1 MAVQR
6 VMITAAAAGIGGSIA
21 KAFAAQGAKVHICDV
36 NEDAL
41 AAFRKEN
48 PDIAATMVDVAN
60 EGEVEAWFDDALDDL
75 GGLDVMVNNAGIK
88 GPTAPVDDIDFADW
102 RDCLAICLDSH
113 FLCARRA
120 APVMKAQGSGS
131 IINLS
136 STAGLYGFGNRTP
149 YAAAK
154 WAIIG
159 FTKSLAV
166 ELGPHNVRC
175 NAICPGAV
183 RGDRI
188 NRVIHGEA
196 EQRGVEFSVIEK
208 EMVGSQSISRFV
220 EPEEIADMCLFL
232 ASPAAKMVN
241 GQAIAVDGHLETMHI
256 RRV

>member
-1 MAVQR
+1 MSQR
-6 VMITAAAAGIGGSIA
+6 VMITAAASGIGRSIA
-21 KAFAAQGAKVHICDV
+21 KAFAADGAKVHICDV

-41 AAFRKEN
+41 AQFREEF
-48 PDIAATMVDVAN
+48 PEIAATHVNVRS
-60 EGEVEAWFDDALDDL
+60 EGEIDAWFDDALDDL
-75 GGLDVMVNNAGIK
+75 GSLDVLVNNAGIK
-88 GPTAPVDDIDFADW
+88 GPTAPIDDIDYHDW
-102 RDCLAICLDSH
+102 RECLDICLDSH

-120 APVMKAQGSGS
+120 APVMKAQKSGA

-154 WAIIG
+154 WAVIG
-159 FTKSLAV
+159 LTKSLAI

-183 RGDRI
+183 RGERI
-188 NRVIHGEA
+188 NRVIQGEA
-196 EQRGVEFSVIEK
+196 DVRGVDFEVVAK
-208 EMVGSQSISRFV
+208 EMVWSQSISRFV
-220 EPEEIADMCLFL
+220 EPDEIADMCLYL

-256 RRV
+256 RS

>member
-1 MAVQR
+1 
-6 VMITAAAAGIGGSIA
+6 MITAAAAGIGRSIA
-21 KAFAAQGAKVHICDV
+21 RAFAAQGAKVHVCDV
-36 NEDAL
+36 NEAAL

-102 RDCLAICLDSH
+102 RDCLAVCLDSH

-120 APVMKAQGSGS
+120 APVMKTQGSGS

-154 WAIIG
+154 WAVIG
-159 FTKSLAV
+159 LTKSLAI

-188 NRVIHGEA
+188 NRVIQGEA
-196 EQRGVEFSVIEK
+196 EQRGVDFSVIET